1 MVAKIRAFKSTEDT
15 EACLRYIDE
24 HRKVLEAYGVKQVTS
39 ANHDWLNDENTFVI
53 LVESEDGEK
62 IYGGTRLQVRQETR
76 KMPMELAIAKKDE
89 RIASYVDE
97 LKHEKIAEL
106 CGAFNSKE
114 VAGYG
119 IGSVFLGRVGIAL
132 TTEIGIK
139 KLLALCSPPTL
150 RQCLRIGFEVI
161 RTLGNN
167 GAFYY
172 PKEGLI
178 ATAIIVS
185 DLEQL
190 PLAHEEELKHIKR
203 LRNSPV
209 QYAVEQGP
217 KGEIALHY
225 DLNIKNLKV

>member
-1 MVAKIRAFKSTEDT
+1 MVAKIRAFKSTEDSET
-15 EACLRYIDE
+15 CLRYIDE

-39 ANHDWLNDENTFVI
+39 ANRDWLEDENTFVI
-53 LVESEDGEK
+53 IVESEDGGK
-62 IYGGTRLQVRQETR
+62 IYGGARLQVRQETR
-76 KMPMELAIAKKDE
+76 KMPMEYAIAKKDT
-89 RIASYVDE
+89 RIYSYVDE
-97 LKHEKIAEL
+97 LKDEKIAEL

-114 VAGYG
+114 VAGFG

-132 TTEIGIK
+132 TTGLDITR
-139 KLLALCSPPTL
+139 LLALCSPPTL
-150 RQCLRIGFEVI
+150 RQCLRLGFEVI

-167 GAFYY
+167 GTFYY

-178 ATAIIVS
+178 ATAIVVT

-203 LRNSPV
+203 LRNNPV
-209 QYAVEQGP
+209 QFAVEQGP

-225 DLNIKNLKV
+225 DLNIKIKV

>member
-1 MVAKIRAFKSTEDT
+1 MVAKIRAFRSTSDIDT
-15 EACLRYIDE
+15 CLRYIDE

-39 ANHDWLNDENTFVI
+39 ANHDWLDDENTFVI
-53 LVESEDGEK
+53 IVESEDGGK
-62 IYGGTRLQVRQETR
+62 IFGGARLQVRQETR
-76 KMPMELAIAKKDE
+76 KLPMEHAIAKKDT
-89 RIASYVDE
+89 RIYGYVDD

-132 TTEIGIK
+132 TTGMGIT

-150 RQCLRIGFEVI
+150 RQCLRLGFEVI

-178 ATAIIVS
+178 ATAIVVH

-203 LRNSPV
+203 LRNDPV

-225 DLNIKNLKV
+225 DLNTKQMV

>member
-1 MVAKIRAFKSTEDT
+1 MVAKIRAFKSTEDSET
-15 EACLRYIDE
+15 CLRYIDE

-39 ANHDWLNDENTFVI
+39 ANRDWLEDENTFVI
-53 LVESEDGEK
+53 IVESEDGGK
-62 IYGGTRLQVRQETR
+62 IYGGARLQVRQETR
-76 KMPMELAIAKKDE
+76 KMPMEHAIAKKDT
-89 RIASYVDE
+89 RIYSYVDE
-97 LKHEKIAEL
+97 LKDEKIAEL

-114 VAGYG
+114 VAGFG

-132 TTEIGIK
+132 TTGLDITR
-139 KLLALCSPPTL
+139 LLALCSPPTL
-150 RQCLRIGFEVI
+150 RQCLRLGFEVI

-167 GAFYY
+167 GTFYY

-178 ATAIIVS
+178 ATAIVVT

-203 LRNSPV
+203 LRNNPV
-209 QYAVEQGP
+209 QFAVEQGP

-225 DLNIKNLKV
+225 DLNIKIKV